1 MYPFSGSSWKKLKDA
16 HWMSRGLRR
25 NGWVVN
31 VTACLPPQHGVCP
44 ESLRVL
50 HLVLM
55 RWRDTQGPFLMQE
68 RDGHVHKDPVR
79 GSWRKATK
87 WWTFVT
93 AATGIYHV
101 RDILEGVIGWDPPPA
116 HTQGRTPGVRTEP
129 FSEPTEESRFMC
141 PWVIR
146 DGSLS
151 SRSGI
156 YLSFCM

>member
-101 RDILEGVIGWDPPPA
+101 RDILEGVIGWDPPPP
-116 HTQGRTPGVRTEP
+116 HTHRAGPQVWEQNHFQSQQKRVGL
-129 FSEPTEESRFMC
+129 C
-141 PWVIR
+141 AL
-146 DGSLS
+146 GSF
-151 SRSGI
+151 GMEAWAAAPVFI
-156 YLSFCM
+156 